1 MTSQLCALWQSG
13 LHQQPAGMGWLTQL
27 AAAYQ
32 CRSMLSEGWNLVQ
45 LLVTLLWCAKAAADC
60 PSTAIT
66 AAAAAALVGVALL
79 QVYEGLAALHCRDF
93 KQAADLLLDSIA
105 TFTT

>member
-1 MTSQLCALWQSG
+1 VADTARG
-13 LHQQPAGMGWLTQL
+13 GTDKQQQHAQQQQH
-27 AAAYQ
+27 AYQ
-32 CRSMLSEGWNLVQ
+32 CRSMLSEGWNFVQ
-45 LLVTLLWCAKAAADC
+45 LLVTLLWCAEAAADC

-66 AAAAAALVGVALL
+66 AAAAAAAAALVGVAL
-79 QVYEGLAALHCRDF
+79 QVYEGLAALHGRDF